1 MKFRSFIVAAA
12 ALLCANP
19 VSAGQLARDLPHA
32 ANSKTKPSK
41 PAPVVGEAPM
51 RVVVVRSSKP
61 GCEPNCPEWIAAQGA
76 IDAGATAQFKKVLKS
91 IGDKK
96 LAVLI
101 DSAGGS
107 VDEGFAIGRLIRSKG
122 LDVAVTR
129 TIVVPCGKNDPDCTA
144 KGTTPVGRPVGP
156 GSKCASSC
164 AFVLAAGV
172 HRYAAPTTFV
182 GVHQFKTIATKVLQT
197 YRIQTRHVLGSPVE
211 VKRTLVSEKVVGKV
225 AVDAGPRDKSYAA
238 ARRYFTQMGIGDD
251 VMKMIMA
258 TPNSQI
264 HRLTGPELKNTRL
277 ATDFIDGDKLLEMAA
292 AAPVAPASEQAA
304 TPATASAPV
313 Q

>member
-1 MKFRSFIVAAA
+1 M
-12 ALLCANP
+12 
-19 VSAGQLARDLPHA
+19 
-32 ANSKTKPSK
+32 
-41 PAPVVGEAPM
+41 
-51 RVVVVRSSKP
+51 
-61 GCEPNCPEWIAAQGA
+61 
-76 IDAGATAQFKKVLKS
+76 
-91 IGDKK
+91 
-96 LAVLI
+96 
-101 DSAGGS
+101 
-107 VDEGFAIGRLIRSKG
+107 IRSKG

-129 TIVVPCGKNDPDCTA
+129 TIVVPCGKNDPDCSA
-144 KGTTPVGRPVGP
+144 KGKTPVGRPVGP

-264 HRLTGPELKNTRL
+264 HRLTG
-277 ATDFIDGDKLLEMAA
+277 
-292 AAPVAPASEQAA
+292 
-304 TPATASAPV
+304 
-313 Q
+313 